1 MLNEL
6 TSYAYNQ
13 GMTTDQ
19 NIEKLDGSEWIII
32 GESEEITAGTY
43 RLKYLN
49 SNQEA
54 YVVANVNL

>member
-1 MLNEL
+1 
-6 TSYAYNQ
+6 
-13 GMTTDQ
+13 MTTDQ
-19 NIEKLDGSEWIII
+19 NIEKLDGSEWVII
-32 GESEEITAGTY
+32 GESEEIIAGTY